1 MKIHAQLNKR
11 TGARSWSVDAGLIED
26 RHIRRTFPKQEE
38 AEAWAQENRMVEQIE
53 GPKTMGLWATMTL
66 HERGSLIRAL
76 ELLRPEISPINFEE
90 IARVY
95 LTCTHPAG
103 GRKTLPEAIKALI
116 LRKKRANKRETYCI
130 RLERDL
136 LAFSRDFPHKTINQI
151 SQEMIE
157 NWVFDDAWKPI
168 TQSNRLRDL
177 HQLFAYGVKK
187 KWCSM
192 NPVADIERPTITLDT
207 PTIFTPQEAEWIM
220 RKAEANPEWEL
231 VPFLALGL
239 FAGLRT
245 CELFNLRFEDIKFER
260 RLIILSA
267 HQTKTRTRRIVD
279 HLAENL
285 LAWLEPYAKSSG
297 PVCPQETTVEWRVPI
312 LVKAIQADHPEFVW
326 KRNAMRHSSASYH
339 LAKHRNEN
347 LTALIH
353 GHRPEMLF
361 RYYRELVCA
370 DEAAAYYGIFPATAA
385 LSGHTQPNSIGSV

>member
-1 MKIHAQLNKR
+1 
-11 TGARSWSVDAGLIED
+11 
-26 RHIRRTFPKQEE
+26 
-38 AEAWAQENRMVEQIE
+38 MVEQIE
-53 GPKTMGLWATMTL
+53 GPKTMGLWAVMTL

-192 NPVADIERPTITLDT
+192 NPVPIPLD
-207 PTIFTPQEAEWIM
+207 
-220 RKAEANPEWEL
+220 
-231 VPFLALGL
+231 
-239 FAGLRT
+239 
-245 CELFNLRFEDIKFER
+245 
-260 RLIILSA
+260 
-267 HQTKTRTRRIVD
+267 
-279 HLAENL
+279 
-285 LAWLEPYAKSSG
+285 
-297 PVCPQETTVEWRVPI
+297 
-312 LVKAIQADHPEFVW
+312 
-326 KRNAMRHSSASYH
+326 
-339 LAKHRNEN
+339 
-347 LTALIH
+347 
-353 GHRPEMLF
+353 GH
-361 RYYRELVCA
+361 
-370 DEAAAYYGIFPATAA
+370 
-385 LSGHTQPNSIGSV
+385 